1 MHGVK
6 LDLSL
11 GKQELRVPIVSAQ
24 EVTKS
29 TRFPVLAAGRA
40 PTEARSAQSP
50 GDATPGLGFC
60 GRALATGPNRKS
72 PDLAPP
78 ETSLLAFPMP
88 RFFRLTLA
96 LCAALFAS
104 VLFAAPEKWT
114 TAIDTFTQA
123 DAAHPPAPGGVVFV
137 GSSSIVKWTT
147 LAQDFPGV
155 PVIQRGFG
163 GSDLSDSV
171 FFADRIVTPYK
182 PRVVVVYAGEND
194 LWAGKSAD
202 ALLADFKAFNQK
214 VHAAV
219 PAARIVFI
227 GLKPSPSRIR
237 IRAEVLR
244 ANGLIAAECAKD
256 KRLVFVDVFGP
267 MLDAQ
272 GKDRPELYV
281 DDQLH
286 MKPAGY
292 AIWTPLVAKA
302 IK

>member
-1 MHGVK
+1 MPSPRP
-6 LDLSL
+6 LRLLCCLLLSL
-11 GKQELRVPIVSAQ
+11 
-24 EVTKS
+24 T
-29 TRFPVLAAGRA
+29 
-40 PTEARSAQSP
+40 
-50 GDATPGLGFC
+50 
-60 GRALATGPNRKS
+60 
-72 PDLAPP
+72 
-78 ETSLLAFPMP
+78 
-88 RFFRLTLA
+88 
-96 LCAALFAS
+96 AS
-104 VLFAAPEKWT
+104 VLSAAPEKWAD
-114 TAIDTFTQA
+114 AINAFVKA
-123 DAAHPPAPGGVVFV
+123 DAAHPPAKGGVVFV

-171 FFADRIVTPYK
+171 FYADKIVTPYQ

-202 ALLADFKAFNQK
+202 ALLGDFKAFNQK

-219 PAARIVFI
+219 PNARIAFI

-237 IRAEVLR
+237 IRAEVIR
-244 ANGLIAAECAKD
+244 ANQLISDECAKD
-256 KRLVFVDVFGP
+256 KRLVFVNVFQP

-281 DDQLH
+281 EDQLH

>member
-1 MHGVK
+1 MPR
-6 LDLSL
+6 L
-11 GKQELRVPIVSAQ
+11 LR
-24 EVTKS
+24 
-29 TRFPVLAAGRA
+29 
-40 PTEARSAQSP
+40 
-50 GDATPGLGFC
+50 
-60 GRALATGPNRKS
+60 
-72 PDLAPP
+72 
-78 ETSLLAFPMP
+78 SLLFVLLP
-88 RFFRLTLA
+88 FV
-96 LCAALFAS
+96 AS
-104 VLFAAPEKWT
+104 VLSAAPEKWT
-114 TAIDTFTQA
+114 AAIDAFIKA
-123 DAAHPPAPGGVVFV
+123 DASHPPAPGGVVFV

-171 FFADRIVTPYK
+171 FYADKIVTPYQ

-219 PAARIVFI
+219 PNARIVFI

-237 IRAEVLR
+237 IRGEVIR
-244 ANGLIAAECAKD
+244 ANQLISAECAKD

-281 DDQLH
+281 EDQLH